1 MENQQEFEQVF
12 EEVFAISRSE
22 QTMFQTE
29 IIEDYCDEKHRKG
42 TFRLEPI
49 TPSCGLIVGNSL
61 RRILLSS
68 LRGAVAVAIRIVG
81 VRHEFQHVPNVLEDV
96 STLILNIKKM
106 RFRVESDKLYKAT
119 IRLQHQSDDQ
129 PLEIRAGHVDFES
142 ADEGGIEILNP
153 EHYLATLDNGGTF
166 EMELYI
172 KSGIGYTP
180 ADENKQL
187 ELKNTDVIA
196 IDSIYRP
203 VERVQYTVETI
214 DHGPYIGKERVVLT
228 LEGDGNIHPRD
239 AIAYSAKI
247 LKDQMVAFLKYEHEN
262 RTVVE
267 ETKGEEVDE
276 FTEHL
281 NKSVDEL
288 DLSVRSQNCLN
299 NANIKYIGQLVQKSE
314 NDMLRTKNFGRKS
327 LKELK
332 ELLSDL
338 KLQLGMKLDSWTVP
352 EQKS

>member
-203 VERVQYTVETI
+203 VEQVQYTVETI

>member
-1 MENQQEFEQVF
+1 MENQQVFEQVF
-12 EEVFAISRSE
+12 EEVFAISRKE
-22 QTMFQTE
+22 QTSFQIE
-29 IIEDYCDEKHRKG
+29 IIEEYCDEQHRKG

-106 RFRVESDKLYKAT
+106 RFRVESDKLYKAR
-119 IRLQHQSDDQ
+119 IKLDHQGDAPRVITAAD
-129 PLEIRAGHVDFES
+129 VDFES
-142 ADEGGIEILNP
+142 ADEGGISILNP

-187 ELKNTDVIA
+187 ELKNTEVIA

-203 VERVQYTVETI
+203 IERVQYTVETI
-214 DHGPYIGKERVVLT
+214 ERGTYAGKERVRLT

-247 LKDQMVAFLKYEHEN
+247 LKDQMVAFLKYELEN

-276 FTEHL
+276 LTEHL

>member
-119 IRLQHQSDDQ
+119 IRLKHQSDDQ

>member
-106 RFRVESDKLYKAT
+106 RFRVESDKLYKAR
-119 IRLQHQSDDQ
+119 IKLDHQGDAPRVITAAD
-129 PLEIRAGHVDFES
+129 VDFES
-142 ADEGGIEILNP
+142 ADEGGISILNP

-187 ELKNTDVIA
+187 ELKNTDVNA

>member
-119 IRLQHQSDDQ
+119 IRLKHQSDDQ

-214 DHGPYIGKERVVLT
+214 DHGLYIGKERVVLT

>member
-1 MENQQEFEQVF
+1 MENQQVFEQVF
-12 EEVFAISRSE
+12 EEVFAISRKE
-22 QTMFQTE
+22 QTAFQTE
-29 IIEDYCDEKHRKG
+29 IIEEYCDEQHRKG

-106 RFRVESDKLYKAT
+106 RFRVESDKLYKAR
-119 IRLQHQSDDQ
+119 IKLEHQGDAPRVITAAD
-129 PLEIRAGHVDFES
+129 VDFES
-142 ADEGGIEILNP
+142 ADEGGISILNP

-187 ELKNTDVIA
+187 ELKNTEVIA

-203 VERVQYTVETI
+203 IERVQYTVETI
-214 DHGPYIGKERVVLT
+214 ERGTYAGKERVRLT

-247 LKDQMVAFLKYEHEN
+247 LKDQMVAFLKYELEN
-262 RTVVE
+262 RT
-267 ETKGEEVDE
+267 
-276 FTEHL
+276 
-281 NKSVDEL
+281 
-288 DLSVRSQNCLN
+288 C
-299 NANIKYIGQLVQKSE
+299 
-314 NDMLRTKNFGRKS
+314 GRN
-327 LKELK
+327 
-332 ELLSDL
+332 
-338 KLQLGMKLDSWTVP
+338 QG
-352 EQKS
+352 